1 MDMLEQSLDSS
12 ASHDKQ
18 ETEEVVQLQE
28 GEAVGTEEQ
37 TAVTITGVP
46 QAAFADHNVQYQFRT
61 DNSGGQVTY
70 RVVQVTDDQLEA
82 TADGTGAVSVV
93 STAAFAGAPQAVA
106 QAVIQNP
113 FSNGGS
119 PGGETVGGET
129 RFAYFPAATVSDGTA
144 TAVSVQAAA
153 DPTITQAGGQFYVM
167 MSPPEVL
174 QTTAPRTIA
183 PRTHTYTADLGESE
197 MLQHGSTNW
206 KVEGTRAPRDE
217 RRRAQ
222 HNEVERRR
230 RDKINNWIVTLSKII
245 PDCSVDSRTGAS
257 KGGILSKACDY
268 IRELRQSNQ
277 RLQESYKEVER
288 VEMDNEMLRQQI
300 EELKNDNALLRAQLQ
315 QHGVEVNGDAT
326 PQ

>member
-1 MDMLEQSLDSS
+1 MDLLEQSLDSS

-18 ETEEVVQLQE
+18 EAEEVVQLQE
-28 GEAVGTEEQ
+28 GESVGTEEHA
-37 TAVTITGVP
+37 AVTITGVP
-46 QAAFADHNVQYQFRT
+46 PATFTDHNVQYQFRT
-61 DNSGGQVTY
+61 ENSGGQVTY

-93 STAAFAGAPQAVA
+93 STTAFAGAPQAVA

-129 RFAYFPAATVSDGTA
+129 RFAYFPAAAVSDG
-144 TAVSVQAAA
+144 TAVSVQAAS
-153 DPTITQAGGQFYVM
+153 DPTIAQAGGQFYVM
-167 MSPPEVL
+167 MSPPDVL
-174 QTTAPRTIA
+174 QTAAPRTIA
-183 PRTHTYTADLGESE
+183 PRTHTYTA
-197 MLQHGSTNW
+197 
-206 KVEGTRAPRDE
+206 KVEGPRAPRDE

-245 PDCSVDSRTGAS
+245 PDCSIDSRTGAS

-277 RLQESYKEVER
+277 RLQDSYKEVEQ
-288 VEMDNEMLRQQI
+288 VEMDNELLRQQI